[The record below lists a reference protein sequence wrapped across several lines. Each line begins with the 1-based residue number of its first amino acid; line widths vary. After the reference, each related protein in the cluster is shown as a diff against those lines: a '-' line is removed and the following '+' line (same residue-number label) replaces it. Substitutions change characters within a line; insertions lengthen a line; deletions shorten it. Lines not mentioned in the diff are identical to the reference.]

1 MGISSKLQLISV
13 LLVGLLALEAVSY
26 NFDYGNA
33 MDKTLLF
40 FEAQRSGKLPPN
52 QRVKWR
58 GDSGLKDGFLQGVR
72 LIIQFFWN
80 PIITSVLRVSTG

>member
-72 LIIQFFWN
+72 LIIHFFWN
-80 PIITSVLRVSTG
+80 PIITSPLSFG